1 LTRTRTRTR
10 LPDPTR
16 RTLVQGAAA
25 GLLLPVLG
33 VAGAQHQHHQHGSGA
48 KKPRPELAVGAT
60 FAPDGKLW
68 VAGLNGERQ
77 LTVRVSADEGRSWA
91 APRIID
97 RGSDPIV
104 AHGES
109 WPKVLFGPQ
118 GLVLV
123 AYSSPMAKPYTG
135 QVRMLRSED
144 GGRTFSA
151 PYTVH
156 ADRQEI
162 THRYESLAFDAQGT
176 LHTVWIDKRD
186 QEAAPRGAD
195 GKPQYRGAA
204 IYRNESRDGGRTF
217 GPDIKLADH
226 GCECCRIALA
236 PTPGG
241 GVAAVWRHVFEPNE
255 RDHAFAVLGAPAA
268 ATPRRATMDRWAIN
282 ACPHHG
288 PGLAPAAGGGFHL
301 VWFGL
306 RDGVPAVRYG
316 RLDAAGAPQ
325 GEVRVLPDTSAEHGD
340 VISAG
345 RRVAVVW
352 RSFDGTA
359 TRLRAWVSADDGQ
372 TFTLRELARAKGQA
386 DQPRLARRGDS
397 LFAVWRHEGGLE
409 VMPLGA
415 SA

>member
-1 LTRTRTRTR
+1 LTR
-10 LPDPTR
+10 PHPNHR
-16 RTLVQGAAA
+16 RTLLQGAAA
-25 GLLLPVLG
+25 SLLLPTLWP
-33 VAGAQHQHHQHGSGA
+33 AAAQHQHHQHGGGA
-48 KKPRPELAVGAT
+48 KKPRPELAVGAS

-68 VAGLNGERQ
+68 VAGLDAERQ
-77 LTVRVSADEGRSWA
+77 LTVRISGDDGRSWA
-91 APRIID
+91 APRVID
-97 RGSDPIV
+97 RHNDPIV

-109 WPKVLFGPQ
+109 WPKVVFGPR
-118 GLVLV
+118 GLALI
-123 AYSSPMAKPYTG
+123 AYSSPMDKPYTG
-135 QVRMLRSED
+135 QVRMLRSDD

-151 PYTVH
+151 PFTVH
-156 ADRQEI
+156 ADRQVI
-162 THRYESLAFDAQGT
+162 THRFEAVAFDASGT

-186 QEAAPRGAD
+186 LEAAPRGAD
-195 GKPQYRGAA
+195 GKPMYRGAA

-217 GPDIKLADH
+217 GPDIKVADH

-255 RDHAFAVLGAPAA
+255 RDHAFAVLGATAAA

-306 RDGVPAVRYG
+306 RDGMAAVRYG
-316 RLDAAGAPQ
+316 RLDASGAPQ
-325 GEVRVLPDTSAEHGD
+325 GEVRALPDKSAEHGD

-352 RSFDGTA
+352 RSFDGEA
-359 TRLRAWVSADDGQ
+359 TRLRAWMSADDGQ

-386 DQPRLARRGDS
+386 DQPRLAQRGDAM
-397 LFAVWRHEGGLE
+397 FAVWRHEGGLE
-409 VMPLGA
+409 VVPLGA